1 MIDHH
6 CHPFALEAGPLDLSH
21 LDLDV
26 TPGEQALEARDAARP
41 TTLWHALLHDRLAG
55 FLRCDLSEV
64 ADARQDAA
72 ERDYR
77 SYVRRLFEDADLDT
91 LLVDP
96 AWPLGWAEQRD
107 IMADLTGCGVHL
119 IFRVDPVVDRLLE
132 EEVDFDAITERFDAA
147 LDRAAQDGFVG
158 LKTILA
164 YRTGLAVQPDVT
176 ARQARESMDAEVP
189 VRRRAKPLRDLLFR
203 RTLRFSAEHKMPLQI
218 HTGFGDSEIRL
229 SEAHPLLLEEI
240 LRTPEGTAAPI
251 VLIHGSFPYHEEA
264 AYLAAT
270 RANVHVDFS
279 LFNLFVPG
287 RLSDRVMRLVELTPT
302 NKLLAGTD
310 GFALPET
317 HWFGAILAHEAWEQV
332 RRWLQ
337 DDLRAPAEWIAKAE
351 DAVFAD
357 NARRLYRLTS

>member
-6 CHPFALEAGPLDLSH
+6 CHPFALEAGPFDLSH

-26 TPGEQALEARDAARP
+26 TPGEQALEARDAVRP

-64 ADARQDAA
+64 VDARQDAA
-72 ERDYR
+72 EGGYR
-77 SYVRRLFEDADLDT
+77 SYVRRLFDDADLDT

-96 AWPLGWAEQRD
+96 AWPLGSADQRSR
-107 IMADLTGCGVHL
+107 MADLTGCAVHL
-119 IFRVDPVVDRLLE
+119 IFRVDPVVDQLLE
-132 EEVDFDAITERFDAA
+132 QEADFGTITEQFDAA
-147 LDRAAQDGFVG
+147 LERAAQDGFVG

-164 YRTGLAVQPDVT
+164 YRTGLAVEPGVT
-176 ARQARESMDAEVP
+176 ERQARESIDTAVP
-189 VRRRAKPLRDLLFR
+189 VRRRAKSLRDLLFR
-203 RTLRFSAEHKMPLQI
+203 RTLRFAAEHQMPLQI

-287 RLSDRVMRLVELTPT
+287 RLAHRLMRLVELTPT

-317 HWFGAILAHEAWEQV
+317 HWFGAVLADEAWRQV
-332 RRWLQ
+332 RRWLE
-337 DDLRAPAEWIAKAE
+337 DDLRAPSPWIADAE
-351 DAVFAD
+351 AAIFAD
-357 NARRLYRLTS
+357 NARRLYQLTS